1 MLAVLSRYWWIL
13 LIRGIAAILF
23 GIFALINPAMTL
35 EVLVAVL
42 GAYLLVDGIFT
53 VIAAVQRRASN
64 PSWGLMVLEGVISI
78 LAGIGTF
85 LYPGLTTLLLL
96 NLVAFWAIFRG
107 VFEIIAA
114 VRLRKEIQGEF
125 WLGLG
130 GLASIVFGV
139 LLLVFPGGG
148 ILTLL
153 WLLGVFTIA
162 FGVFMVMLSLRVR
175 KFNQPQ
181 AEV

>member
-13 LIRGIAAILF
+13 LVRGVAAILF
-23 GIFALINPAMTL
+23 GIIALINPAMTL

-53 VIAAVQRRASN
+53 IIAAVQRRAAN
-64 PSWGLMVLEGVISI
+64 PSWGLMALEGVISV

-85 LYPGLTTLLLL
+85 FYPGLTALLLL

-107 VFEIIAA
+107 VFEIAA
-114 VRLRKEIQGEF
+114 AIRLRKEIQGEF

-130 GLASIVFGV
+130 GLASVVFGV
-139 LLLVFPGGG
+139 LLLAFPGDGL
-148 ILTLL
+148 LTLL
-153 WLLGVFTIA
+153 WLMGVFAIA

-175 KFNQPQ
+175 KFSQQHQN
-181 AEV
+181 A